1 MYRISIDEAKGSA
14 FYVSQFVL
22 EDPAMAHDYNG
33 LDYMVQR
40 SKVTISP
47 KGEIKVKQLNKY
59 KQHIQDEEL
68 CANPPLEF
76 GDFLKKFKKWNQKE
90 LGDSLFVYSQGNNSF
105 LASSLL
111 LKLLPKE
118 DICGRCWPKDLS
130 WTPCHYN
137 IETKRLFLC
146 FMILECD
153 FPKGEVVPYVDYV
166 VALFDKRGQFQK
178 IVNIMHKEHDDVD
191 KKIDTGVLCDFLK
204 RQI

>member
-1 MYRISIDEAKGSA
+1 MYRIAIDEAKGSA

-90 LGDSLFVYSQGNNSF
+90 LGNSLFVYSQGNNSF

-130 WTPCHYN
+130 WTPCHY

-146 FMILECD
+146 FMILGCD

>member
-90 LGDSLFVYSQGNNSF
+90 LGNSLFVYSQGNNSF

-130 WTPCHYN
+130 WTPCHY

-153 FPKGEVVPYVDYV
+153 FPKGEVVLYVDYV

>member
-1 MYRISIDEAKGSA
+1 MYRIAIDEAEDNS
-14 FYVSQFVL
+14 FCVLQFVL
-22 EDPAMAHDYNG
+22 EDPAMTHDYNG

-130 WTPCHYN
+130 WTPCHY

>member
-40 SKVTISP
+40 SKVNISP
-47 KGEIKVKQLNKY
+47 KGEIKMKQLNKY

-118 DICGRCWPKDLS
+118 DICERCWPKDLS
-130 WTPCHYN
+130 WTPCHY

>member
-68 CANPPLEF
+68 CANPPLVF

-130 WTPCHYN
+130 WTPCHY

>member
-1 MYRISIDEAKGSA
+1 MYRIAIDEAKGSA

-90 LGDSLFVYSQGNNSF
+90 LGNSLFVYSQGNNSF

-118 DICGRCWPKDLS
+118 DICERCWPKDLS
-130 WTPCHYN
+130 WTPCHY

-191 KKIDTGVLCDFLK
+191 KKIDIGVLYDFLK